1 MRICYIAEFVG
12 RNIIQKLY
20 DSFFITHKNT
30 SESCLSSDVHLFT
43 PLYVVEFRTSSDYF
57 FFFALCFENF
67 WRCRSRS
74 QNQFQSRGNQTG

>member
-43 PLYVVEFRTSSDYF
+43 PLYVVEFRT
-57 FFFALCFENF
+57 
-67 WRCRSRS
+67 
-74 QNQFQSRGNQTG
+74 